1 MQKAL
6 LTSNKEYWETPLW
19 VIRWLEDMNGD
30 RFGLDV
36 AATERNA
43 KARRWMDKGLDALS
57 VGSDWVQ
64 ASEGE
69 LIFMNP
75 PYGRKIGDWILKAF
89 EASMGGA
96 HVTCLLPSRTDTSW
110 FHDMVT
116 EGDVILCRGR
126 IAFELGGDKQDAAPF
141 PSLIVRFGA
150 KYPRGIRTADLRRV
164 EAEYT

>member
-36 AATERNA
+36 AASSKNA
-43 KARRWMDKGLDALS
+43 KAPHWFDKKSNALS
-57 VGSDWVQ
+57 VHSDWSRV
-64 ASEGE
+64 ADGAP
-69 LIFMNP
+69 IFMNP

-89 EASMGGA
+89 EASLEGA
-96 HVTCLLPSRTDTSW
+96 HVTCLLPSRTDTAW

-116 EGDVILCRGR
+116 EGEVILCRGR
-126 IAFELGGDKQDAAPF
+126 IAFELFGEVQDAAPF
-141 PSLIVRFGA
+141 PSLIVRFGS
-150 KYPRGIRTADLRRV
+150 KYPRDIRTVDLRTV
-164 EAEYT
+164 KEQYT